1 MKTSVRNRTKTVT
14 IGIDLGELS
23 TSSAC
28 SRVAERFERGSMP
41 NCRRELEGFARRY
54 PGATLGEPVFG
65 KPENEGAGGQ
75 LSEDEIYLRE

>member
-1 MKTSVRNRTKTVT
+1 
-14 IGIDLGELS
+14 
-23 TSSAC
+23 
-28 SRVAERFERGSMP
+28 MP